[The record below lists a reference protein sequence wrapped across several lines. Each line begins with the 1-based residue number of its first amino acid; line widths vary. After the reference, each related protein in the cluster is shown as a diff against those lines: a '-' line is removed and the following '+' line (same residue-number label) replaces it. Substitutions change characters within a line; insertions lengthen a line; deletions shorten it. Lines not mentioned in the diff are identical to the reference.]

1 MDTPQ
6 DQQQQQQ
13 LPPLL
18 QQPPPS
24 APYEPIYTIANL
36 KRLTA
41 ELMMADL
48 GSKYRACS
56 MAALGYPN
64 MGRMRVCQSRREL
77 FCEPPIYDPDK
88 AVMSI

>member
-1 MDTPQ
+1 MDAKPE
-6 DQQQQQQ
+6 QQQQPP
-13 LPPLL
+13 PPLL
-18 QQPPPS
+18 LLPPPPS

-41 ELMMADL
+41 EFMMADL

-56 MAALGYPN
+56 VAALVSPTVT
-64 MGRMRVCQSRREL
+64 RMRVCQSRRDL